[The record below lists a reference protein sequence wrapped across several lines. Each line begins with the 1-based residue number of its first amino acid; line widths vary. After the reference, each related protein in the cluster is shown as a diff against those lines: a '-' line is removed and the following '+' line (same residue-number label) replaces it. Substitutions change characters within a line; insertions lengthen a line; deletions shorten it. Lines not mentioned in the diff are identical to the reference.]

1 MIIENALE
9 GQIKPIKRLWLPEQ
23 TNETIRYALNHL
35 EDSSKYDLL
44 YDEGF
49 VRTCVDWIYGINLTR
64 LLTCKTYKT
73 LPVGRVLI
81 PIVEV
86 IYNRDFEINNF
97 IPNKYYQAEVNIF
110 KDNIDIKFNIDEL
123 KFDNKDEANTFRKT
137 GISDLQK
144 KANITGK
151 PVEIP
156 NIVFMKE
163 FIGDFED
170 PTSYINK
177 NGVEGTKFYIM
188 PDPIPK
194 AKSYYIELFNNEY
207 SFKIESTKLRIKQFL
222 EKGFILDN
230 SGSDEE
236 PYNVSIK
243 IESED
248 IQKEDL
254 IKSNFNINIS
264 LRDKFKDNSY
274 YNLEIAK
281 FIFIMRDVNGRI
293 QMRSI
298 TDDISILNISHCGKT
313 QYTSKD
319 YNSFKQYNDILNK
332 VLYIEKI
339 ENINIKYNYDYFYK
353 NEDYINIIFYLMQ
366 RKDYRL
372 KKLNQVSFIVED
384 DFTFDEQ
391 KHKNID
397 TKLLTINLF
406 EKEFILNPH
415 ILMLRDCKLAGL
427 DKMDNNNILKL
438 NSNNIIIKPI

>member
-1 MIIENALE
+1 MIENNGEEHVSNEIKNNKNCTINIINSIGQTDNLNPLE
-9 GQIKPIKRLWLPEQ
+9 IYKNTDKDMIFD
-23 TNETIRYALNHL
+23 L
-35 EDSSKYDLL
+35 EREFSERIGFSCNVLSS
-44 YDEGF
+44 
-49 VRTCVDWIYGINLTR
+49 
-64 LLTCKTYKT
+64 KT
-73 LPVGRVLI
+73 LPKELQ
-81 PIVEV
+81 
-86 IYNRDFEINNF
+86 NDFEISPRLVNNNLEYYTK
-97 IPNKYYQAEVNIF
+97 PKTKDAYKKYPINMKF
-110 KDNIDIKFNIDEL
+110 KL
-123 KFDNKDEANTFRKT
+123 KFDNKDEANAFRKT

-177 NGVEGTKFYIM
+177 NGVEGTKFYII

-230 SGSDEE
+230 SESDEE

-427 DKMDNNNILKL
+427 DKIDNNNILKL

>member
-1 MIIENALE
+1 MIENNVEEHVSNEIKNNKNCTINIINSIGQTDNLNPLE
-9 GQIKPIKRLWLPEQ
+9 IYKNTDKDMIFD
-23 TNETIRYALNHL
+23 L
-35 EDSSKYDLL
+35 EREFSERIGFSCNVLSS
-44 YDEGF
+44 
-49 VRTCVDWIYGINLTR
+49 
-64 LLTCKTYKT
+64 KT
-73 LPVGRVLI
+73 LPKELQ
-81 PIVEV
+81 
-86 IYNRDFEINNF
+86 NDFEISPRLVNNNLEYYTK
-97 IPNKYYQAEVNIF
+97 PKTKDAYKKYPINMKF
-110 KDNIDIKFNIDEL
+110 KL

-230 SGSDEE
+230 SESDEE

>member
-1 MIIENALE
+1 MIENNGEEHVSNEIKNNKNCKINIINSIGQTDKLSPLE
-9 GQIKPIKRLWLPEQ
+9 IYKNTDKDMIFD
-23 TNETIRYALNHL
+23 L
-35 EDSSKYDLL
+35 EREFSERIGFSCNVLSS
-44 YDEGF
+44 
-49 VRTCVDWIYGINLTR
+49 
-64 LLTCKTYKT
+64 KT
-73 LPVGRVLI
+73 LPKELQ
-81 PIVEV
+81 
-86 IYNRDFEINNF
+86 NDFEISPRLVNNNLEYYTK
-97 IPNKYYQAEVNIF
+97 PKTKDAYKKYPINMKF
-110 KDNIDIKFNIDEL
+110 KL

-156 NIVFMKE
+156 NIVFIKE

-177 NGVEGTKFYIM
+177 NGVEGIKFYII
-188 PDPIPK
+188 PGPISK

-230 SGSDEE
+230 SESDEE
-236 PYNVSIK
+236 PYNISIK

-281 FIFIMRDVNGRI
+281 YIFIMRDVNGRI

-415 ILMLRDCKLAGL
+415 ILMLRDCKLSGL
-427 DKMDNNNILKL
+427 DKIDNNNILKL

>member
-1 MIIENALE
+1 MGLQKMIENNGEEHVSNEIKNNKNCTINIINSIGQTDNLNPLKIYKNTDKDMIFDLE
-9 GQIKPIKRLWLPEQ
+9 REFSERIGFSCNVL
-23 TNETIRYALNHL
+23 
-35 EDSSKYDLL
+35 SS
-44 YDEGF
+44 
-49 VRTCVDWIYGINLTR
+49 
-64 LLTCKTYKT
+64 KT
-73 LPVGRVLI
+73 LPKELQ
-81 PIVEV
+81 
-86 IYNRDFEINNF
+86 NDFEISPRLVNNNLEYYTK
-97 IPNKYYQAEVNIF
+97 PKTKDAYKKYPINMKF
-110 KDNIDIKFNIDEL
+110 KL

-156 NIVFMKE
+156 NIVFKKE

-236 PYNVSIK
+236 PQNVSIK

>member
-1 MIIENALE
+1 MIENNGEEHVSNEIKNNKNCTINIINSIGQTDNLNPLE
-9 GQIKPIKRLWLPEQ
+9 IYKNTDKDMIFD
-23 TNETIRYALNHL
+23 L
-35 EDSSKYDLL
+35 EREFSERIGFSCNVLSS
-44 YDEGF
+44 
-49 VRTCVDWIYGINLTR
+49 
-64 LLTCKTYKT
+64 KT
-73 LPVGRVLI
+73 LPKELQ
-81 PIVEV
+81 
-86 IYNRDFEINNF
+86 NDFEISPRLVNNNLEYYTK
-97 IPNKYYQAEVNIF
+97 PKTKDAYKKYPINMKF
-110 KDNIDIKFNIDEL
+110 KL

-177 NGVEGTKFYIM
+177 NGVERTKFYIM
-188 PDPIPK
+188 PDPIPE

-230 SGSDEE
+230 SESDEE

-319 YNSFKQYNDILNK
+319 YNSFKHYNDILNK

-366 RKDYRL
+366 KKDYRL

-397 TKLLTINLF
+397 TKLLKINLF
-406 EKEFILNPH
+406 KKEFILNPH

-427 DKMDNNNILKL
+427 DKIDNNNILKL
-438 NSNNIIIKPI
+438 NSNNIIIKAI

>member
-1 MIIENALE
+1 MIENNGEEHVSNEIKNNKNCTINIINSIGQTDNLNPLKIYKNTDKDMIFDLE
-9 GQIKPIKRLWLPEQ
+9 REFSERIGFSCNVL
-23 TNETIRYALNHL
+23 
-35 EDSSKYDLL
+35 SS
-44 YDEGF
+44 
-49 VRTCVDWIYGINLTR
+49 
-64 LLTCKTYKT
+64 KT
-73 LPVGRVLI
+73 LPKELQ
-81 PIVEV
+81 
-86 IYNRDFEINNF
+86 NDFEISPRLVNNNLEYYTK
-97 IPNKYYQAEVNIF
+97 PKTKDAYKKYPINMKF
-110 KDNIDIKFNIDEL
+110 KL

-243 IESED
+243 IESEY

>member
-1 MIIENALE
+1 MIENNGEEHVSNEIKNNKNCTINIINSIGQTDNLNPLKIYKNTDKDMIFDLE
-9 GQIKPIKRLWLPEQ
+9 REFSERIGFSCNVL
-23 TNETIRYALNHL
+23 
-35 EDSSKYDLL
+35 SS
-44 YDEGF
+44 
-49 VRTCVDWIYGINLTR
+49 
-64 LLTCKTYKT
+64 KT
-73 LPVGRVLI
+73 LPKELQ
-81 PIVEV
+81 
-86 IYNRDFEINNF
+86 NDFEISPRLVNNNLEYYTK
-97 IPNKYYQAEVNIF
+97 PKTKDAYKKYPINMKF
-110 KDNIDIKFNIDEL
+110 KL

-264 LRDKFKDNSY
+264 LRDKFKDISY

>member
-1 MIIENALE
+1 MIENNGEEHVSNEIKNNKNCTINIINSIGQTDNLNPLKIYKNTDKDMIFDLE
-9 GQIKPIKRLWLPEQ
+9 REFSERIGFSCNVL
-23 TNETIRYALNHL
+23 
-35 EDSSKYDLL
+35 SS
-44 YDEGF
+44 
-49 VRTCVDWIYGINLTR
+49 
-64 LLTCKTYKT
+64 KT
-73 LPVGRVLI
+73 LPKELQ
-81 PIVEV
+81 
-86 IYNRDFEINNF
+86 NDFEISTRLVNNNLEYYTK
-97 IPNKYYQAEVNIF
+97 PKTKDAYKKYPINMKF
-110 KDNIDIKFNIDEL
+110 KL

-281 FIFIMRDVNGRI
+281 FIFIMRDVNGII

>member
-1 MIIENALE
+1 MIENNGEEHVSNEIKNNKNCTINIINSIGQTDNLNPLKIYKNTDKDMIFDLE
-9 GQIKPIKRLWLPEQ
+9 REFSERIGFSCNVL
-23 TNETIRYALNHL
+23 
-35 EDSSKYDLL
+35 SS
-44 YDEGF
+44 
-49 VRTCVDWIYGINLTR
+49 
-64 LLTCKTYKT
+64 KT
-73 LPVGRVLI
+73 LPKELQ
-81 PIVEV
+81 
-86 IYNRDFEINNF
+86 NDFEISPRLVNNNLEYYTK
-97 IPNKYYQAEVNIF
+97 PKTKDAYKKYPINMKF
-110 KDNIDIKFNIDEL
+110 KL

-397 TKLLTINLF
+397 TKLLTTNLF

>member
-1 MIIENALE
+1 MIENNGEEHVSNEIKNNKNCTINIINSIGQTDNLNPLE
-9 GQIKPIKRLWLPEQ
+9 IYKNTDKDMIFD
-23 TNETIRYALNHL
+23 L
-35 EDSSKYDLL
+35 EREFSERIGFSCNVLSS
-44 YDEGF
+44 
-49 VRTCVDWIYGINLTR
+49 
-64 LLTCKTYKT
+64 KT
-73 LPVGRVLI
+73 LPKELQ
-81 PIVEV
+81 
-86 IYNRDFEINNF
+86 NDFEISPRLVNNNLEYYTK
-97 IPNKYYQAEVNIF
+97 PKTKDAYKKYPINMKF
-110 KDNIDIKFNIDEL
+110 KL

-177 NGVEGTKFYIM
+177 NGVEGTKFYII

-230 SGSDEE
+230 SESDEE
-236 PYNVSIK
+236 PYNVYIK

-293 QMRSI
+293 QMKSI

-427 DKMDNNNILKL
+427 DKIDNNNVLKL
-438 NSNNIIIKPI
+438 NFNNIIIKPI

>member
-1 MIIENALE
+1 MIENNGEEHVSNEIKNNKNCTINIINSIGQTDNLNPLE
-9 GQIKPIKRLWLPEQ
+9 IYKNTDKDMIFD
-23 TNETIRYALNHL
+23 L
-35 EDSSKYDLL
+35 EREFSERIGFSCNVLSS
-44 YDEGF
+44 
-49 VRTCVDWIYGINLTR
+49 
-64 LLTCKTYKT
+64 KT
-73 LPVGRVLI
+73 LPKELQ
-81 PIVEV
+81 
-86 IYNRDFEINNF
+86 NDFEISPRLVNNNLEYYTK
-97 IPNKYYQAEVNIF
+97 PKTKDAYKKYPINMKF
-110 KDNIDIKFNIDEL
+110 KL

-170 PTSYINK
+170 LTSYINK

-230 SGSDEE
+230 SESDEE

-427 DKMDNNNILKL
+427 DKIDNNNILKL

>member
-1 MIIENALE
+1 MIENNGEEHVSNEIKNNKNCTINIINSIGQTDNLNPLKIYKNTDKDMIFDLE
-9 GQIKPIKRLWLPEQ
+9 REFSERIGFSCNVL
-23 TNETIRYALNHL
+23 
-35 EDSSKYDLL
+35 SS
-44 YDEGF
+44 
-49 VRTCVDWIYGINLTR
+49 
-64 LLTCKTYKT
+64 KT
-73 LPVGRVLI
+73 LPKELQ
-81 PIVEV
+81 
-86 IYNRDFEINNF
+86 NDFEISPRLVNNNLEYYTK
-97 IPNKYYQAEVNIF
+97 PKTKDAYKKYPINMKF
-110 KDNIDIKFNIDEL
+110 KL

-177 NGVEGTKFYIM
+177 NRVEGTKFYIM

-298 TDDISILNISHCGKT
+298 TDDISILNISYCGKT

>member
-1 MIIENALE
+1 MIFDLE
-9 GQIKPIKRLWLPEQ
+9 REFSERIGFSCNVL
-23 TNETIRYALNHL
+23 
-35 EDSSKYDLL
+35 SS
-44 YDEGF
+44 
-49 VRTCVDWIYGINLTR
+49 
-64 LLTCKTYKT
+64 KT
-73 LPVGRVLI
+73 LPKELQ
-81 PIVEV
+81 
-86 IYNRDFEINNF
+86 NDFEISPRLVNNNLEYYTK
-97 IPNKYYQAEVNIF
+97 PKTKDAYKKYPINMKF
-110 KDNIDIKFNIDEL
+110 KL

-144 KANITGK
+144 KANITGQ

-177 NGVEGTKFYIM
+177 NGVEGTKFYII

-230 SGSDEE
+230 SESDEE

-427 DKMDNNNILKL
+427 DKIDNNNILKL

>member
-1 MIIENALE
+1 M
-9 GQIKPIKRLWLPEQ
+9 
-23 TNETIRYALNHL
+23 
-35 EDSSKYDLL
+35 
-44 YDEGF
+44 
-49 VRTCVDWIYGINLTR
+49 
-64 LLTCKTYKT
+64 
-73 LPVGRVLI
+73 
-81 PIVEV
+81 
-86 IYNRDFEINNF
+86 
-97 IPNKYYQAEVNIF
+97 
-110 KDNIDIKFNIDEL
+110 
-123 KFDNKDEANTFRKT
+123 
-137 GISDLQK
+137 
-144 KANITGK
+144 
-151 PVEIP
+151 
-156 NIVFMKE
+156 
-163 FIGDFED
+163 
-170 PTSYINK
+170 
-177 NGVEGTKFYIM
+177 
-188 PDPIPK
+188 
-194 AKSYYIELFNNEY
+194 
-207 SFKIESTKLRIKQFL
+207 
-222 EKGFILDN
+222 DN
-230 SGSDEE
+230 SESDEE

-313 QYTSKD
+313 QYTPKD

-372 KKLNQVSFIVED
+372 KKINQVSFIVED

-427 DKMDNNNILKL
+427 DKIDNNNILKL

>member
-1 MIIENALE
+1 MIFDLE
-9 GQIKPIKRLWLPEQ
+9 REFSERIGFSCNVL
-23 TNETIRYALNHL
+23 
-35 EDSSKYDLL
+35 SS
-44 YDEGF
+44 
-49 VRTCVDWIYGINLTR
+49 
-64 LLTCKTYKT
+64 KT
-73 LPVGRVLI
+73 LPKELQ
-81 PIVEV
+81 
-86 IYNRDFEINNF
+86 NDFEISPRLVNNNLEYYTK
-97 IPNKYYQAEVNIF
+97 PKTKDAYKKYPINMKF
-110 KDNIDIKFNIDEL
+110 KL

-177 NGVEGTKFYIM
+177 NGVEGTKFYII

-230 SGSDEE
+230 SESDEE

-281 FIFIMRDVNGRI
+281 FIFIIRDVNGRI

-427 DKMDNNNILKL
+427 DKIDNNNILKL

>member
-1 MIIENALE
+1 MIENNGEEHVSNEIKNNKNCTINIINSIGQTDNLNPLKIYKNTDKDMIFDLE
-9 GQIKPIKRLWLPEQ
+9 REFSERIGFSCNVL
-23 TNETIRYALNHL
+23 
-35 EDSSKYDLL
+35 SS
-44 YDEGF
+44 
-49 VRTCVDWIYGINLTR
+49 
-64 LLTCKTYKT
+64 KT
-73 LPVGRVLI
+73 LPKELQ
-81 PIVEV
+81 
-86 IYNRDFEINNF
+86 NDFEISPRLVNNNLEYYTK
-97 IPNKYYQAEVNIF
+97 PKTKDAYKKYPINMKF
-110 KDNIDIKFNIDEL
+110 KL

-415 ILMLRDCKLAGL
+415 IFMLRDCKLAGL

>member
-1 MIIENALE
+1 MIFDLE
-9 GQIKPIKRLWLPEQ
+9 REFSERIGFSCNVL
-23 TNETIRYALNHL
+23 
-35 EDSSKYDLL
+35 SS
-44 YDEGF
+44 
-49 VRTCVDWIYGINLTR
+49 
-64 LLTCKTYKT
+64 KT
-73 LPVGRVLI
+73 LPKELQ
-81 PIVEV
+81 
-86 IYNRDFEINNF
+86 NDFEISPRLVNNNLEYYTK
-97 IPNKYYQAEVNIF
+97 PKTKDAYKKYPINMKF
-110 KDNIDIKFNIDEL
+110 KL

-177 NGVEGTKFYIM
+177 NGVEGTKFYII

-230 SGSDEE
+230 SESDEE

-427 DKMDNNNILKL
+427 DKIDNNNILKL

>member
-1 MIIENALE
+1 MIENNGEEHVSNEIKNNKNCTINIINSIGQTDNLNPLE
-9 GQIKPIKRLWLPEQ
+9 IYKNTDKDMIFD
-23 TNETIRYALNHL
+23 L
-35 EDSSKYDLL
+35 EREFSERIGFSCNVLSS
-44 YDEGF
+44 
-49 VRTCVDWIYGINLTR
+49 
-64 LLTCKTYKT
+64 KT
-73 LPVGRVLI
+73 LPKELQ
-81 PIVEV
+81 
-86 IYNRDFEINNF
+86 NDFEISPRLVNNNLEYYTK
-97 IPNKYYQAEVNIF
+97 PKTKDAYKKYPINMKF
-110 KDNIDIKFNIDEL
+110 KL

-177 NGVEGTKFYIM
+177 NGVEGTKFYII
-188 PDPIPK
+188 PAPIPK

-230 SGSDEE
+230 SESDEE

-339 ENINIKYNYDYFYK
+339 ENINIKYNYDYFCK

-427 DKMDNNNILKL
+427 DKIDNNNILKL

>member
-1 MIIENALE
+1 MIENNGEEHVSNEIKNNKNCTINIINSIGQTDNLNPLKIYKNTDKDMIFDLE
-9 GQIKPIKRLWLPEQ
+9 REFSERIGFSCNVL
-23 TNETIRYALNHL
+23 
-35 EDSSKYDLL
+35 SS
-44 YDEGF
+44 
-49 VRTCVDWIYGINLTR
+49 
-64 LLTCKTYKT
+64 KT
-73 LPVGRVLI
+73 LPKELQ
-81 PIVEV
+81 
-86 IYNRDFEINNF
+86 NDFEISPRLVNNNLEYYTK
-97 IPNKYYQAEVNIF
+97 PKTKDAYKKYPINMKF
-110 KDNIDIKFNIDEL
+110 KL

-236 PYNVSIK
+236 PDNVSIK

>member
-1 MIIENALE
+1 MIENNGEEHVSNEIKNNKNCTINIINSIGQTDNLNPLKIYKNTDKDMIFDLE
-9 GQIKPIKRLWLPEQ
+9 RKFSERIGFSCNVL
-23 TNETIRYALNHL
+23 
-35 EDSSKYDLL
+35 SS
-44 YDEGF
+44 
-49 VRTCVDWIYGINLTR
+49 
-64 LLTCKTYKT
+64 KT
-73 LPVGRVLI
+73 LPKELQ
-81 PIVEV
+81 
-86 IYNRDFEINNF
+86 NDFEISPRLVNNNLEYYTK
-97 IPNKYYQAEVNIF
+97 PKTKDAYKKYPINMKF
-110 KDNIDIKFNIDEL
+110 KL

-230 SGSDEE
+230 SESDEE

-427 DKMDNNNILKL
+427 DKIDNNNILKL

>member
-1 MIIENALE
+1 MIENNGEEHVSNEIKNNKNCTINIINSIGQTDNLNPLKIYKNTDKDMIFDLE
-9 GQIKPIKRLWLPEQ
+9 REFSERIGFSCNVL
-23 TNETIRYALNHL
+23 
-35 EDSSKYDLL
+35 SS
-44 YDEGF
+44 
-49 VRTCVDWIYGINLTR
+49 
-64 LLTCKTYKT
+64 KT
-73 LPVGRVLI
+73 LPKELQ
-81 PIVEV
+81 
-86 IYNRDFEINNF
+86 NDFEISPRLVNNNLEYYTK
-97 IPNKYYQAEVNIF
+97 PKTKDAYKKYPINMKF
-110 KDNIDIKFNIDEL
+110 KL

-298 TDDISILNISHCGKT
+298 TDDISILNISLCGKT